1 MKTSKM
7 IIWYEEQK
15 KLGLSQEEIIIK
27 SDLLTCTSN
36 EDV

>member
-15 KLGLSQEEIIIK
+15 KLGLSQEEIITK
-27 SDLLTCTSN
+27 SDLLITPN
-36 EDV
+36 DGV